1 MSIGHSR
8 NETKD
13 LLAFVIYMKAT
24 SELVIYEARDL
35 IAESLMGEQN
45 SGK

>member
-1 MSIGHSR
+1 MSIAQSR
-8 NETKD
+8 NGTKD
-13 LLAFVIYMKAT
+13 LLAFVIYIKAT

-45 SGK
+45 SSK